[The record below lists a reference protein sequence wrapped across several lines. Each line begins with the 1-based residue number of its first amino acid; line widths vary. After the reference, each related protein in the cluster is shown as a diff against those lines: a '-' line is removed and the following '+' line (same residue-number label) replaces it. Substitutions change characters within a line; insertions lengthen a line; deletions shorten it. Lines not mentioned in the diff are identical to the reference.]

1 MNLPVI
7 TQEQI
12 DTLIFIFLRVS
23 AMIAVMPVFGGDRAV
38 PVLVKGGL
46 SLLITLLLF
55 PFVKISLG
63 ATSAGLFPMAA
74 AMVGEILIGCVIGFV
89 ARFLFAGIQ
98 FAGELI
104 GFEMG
109 FSMANVIDPVTST
122 QIPLISQFQYII
134 AIVIFLTLNAH
145 HVFFSAMA
153 ESFERIAPLQFH
165 LSGQLTQ
172 TLCLYSKDVFL
183 IAVKVSAPVVAVLI
197 FTNIALGIVA
207 RTVPQ
212 FNIFIIGF
220 PLQIALG
227 FIFLGLTAPMF
238 VSFTSA
244 LFLNLEKQIHVLLR
258 MM

>member
-1 MNLPVI
+1 
-7 TQEQI
+7 
-12 DTLIFIFLRVS
+12 
-23 AMIAVMPVFGGDRAV
+23 
-38 PVLVKGGL
+38 
-46 SLLITLLLF
+46 
-55 PFVKISLG
+55 
-63 ATSAGLFPMAA
+63 
-74 AMVGEILIGCVIGFV
+74 
-89 ARFLFAGIQ
+89 
-98 FAGELI
+98 
-104 GFEMG
+104 
-109 FSMANVIDPVTST
+109 MANVIDPVTST